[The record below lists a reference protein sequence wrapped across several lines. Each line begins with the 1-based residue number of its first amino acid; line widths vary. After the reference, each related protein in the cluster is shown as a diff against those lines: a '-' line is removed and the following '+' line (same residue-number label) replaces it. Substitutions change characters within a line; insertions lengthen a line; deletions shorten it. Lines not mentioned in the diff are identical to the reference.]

1 MSQEENDKLSEKY
14 EKIFKNLL
22 TKESSYEFYLKAQ
35 SSLKKELQKNP
46 NSTDFL
52 PLLNY
57 SLNHLKKYN
66 EKESINSLL
75 YYSLEQYTQK
85 NKKIPESISKQ
96 KFVSG
101 FLEAFRI
108 FPGLPNTTN
117 FRMKFLFYCKKNDI
131 DEKAL
136 RLYKCYDIFAKESIL
151 SKEYV
156 DAYSYCIKSENIN
169 LLFELFDLFEKFSND
184 KKELEKIIDNDNPF
198 NNNSLLLFK
207 ELNKEE
213 FEILI
218 MRTTLELLMKK
229 KIDLAFEFSGK
240 YYKKIN
246 IGKND
251 ENKNIAINFSYSLSC
266 LLIREPKGFDHFWA
280 LINLYKGIIEKKYD
294 IQFYLNQIS
303 IVYFN
308 KPFLNNK

>member
-1 MSQEENDKLSEKY
+1 
-14 EKIFKNLL
+14 
-22 TKESSYEFYLKAQ
+22 
-35 SSLKKELQKNP
+35 
-46 NSTDFL
+46 
-52 PLLNY
+52 
-57 SLNHLKKYN
+57 
-66 EKESINSLL
+66 
-75 YYSLEQYTQK
+75 
-85 NKKIPESISKQ
+85 
-96 KFVSG
+96 
-101 FLEAFRI
+101 
-108 FPGLPNTTN
+108 
-117 FRMKFLFYCKKNDI
+117 MKFLFYCKKNDI

-169 LLFELFDLFEKFSND
+169 LLFELFDIFEKFSND

-240 YYKKIN
+240 YYKKLN

-280 LINLYKGIIEKKYD
+280 LINLYKGIIEKVSITDYSSFYNID
-294 IQFYLNQIS
+294 IGQH
-303 IVYFN
+303 
-308 KPFLNNK
+308 